1 MKDPY
6 ATLGV
11 QQGASEEEIKKA
23 YKDLALKYHPDR
35 NGGDKE
41 AEEKFKSVTEAYNAI
56 KNGYNPNAQV
66 HGGQAN
72 WQDIFNQTF
81 GGSGIHGF
89 DFGGPFRRASQMKRG
104 QISISLEEAYSGC
117 VKELQINDT
126 NNCSSCS
133 GSGIQFSEAGC
144 SHCGGL
150 GQQSTVQGSIRFSRT
165 CMNCGGFGKAPSGK
179 CKICNGTGKSTRS
192 QKVSVNI
199 PAGVAIGQIIRVSNE
214 LEIIIDYKQH
224 VEFMLLDNGVD
235 ILSRITINMFDAL
248 LGKVVDVNTL
258 AGGKGLN
265 IPEGCQPK
273 SLLRLKGMGMKL
285 SNGVTG
291 DHLVEVSVSLPKQLT
306 EEQKGLIL
314 KLREDIEKC

>member
-23 YKDLALKYHPDR
+23 YKDLALKFHPDR
-35 NGGDKE
+35 NPGNVE
-41 AEEKFKSVTEAYNAI
+41 AEEKFKSITEAYNAI
-56 KNGYNPNAQV
+56 KNGYNPNAPS
-66 HGGQAN
+66 HNGTPN

-81 GGSGIHGF
+81 GGAGGHGF

-104 QISISLEEAYSGC
+104 QISISFEEAYNGC
-117 VKELQINDT
+117 MKELQINDT
-126 NNCSSCS
+126 NHCNSCS

-165 CMNCGGFGKAPSGK
+165 CMNCGGAGKAPNGK
-179 CKICNGTGKSTRS
+179 CNACNGTGKNTRS

-199 PAGVAIGQIIRVSNE
+199 PAGVAVGQVVRVNNE
-214 LEIIIDYKQH
+214 LEIVIDYKPH
-224 VEFMLLDNGVD
+224 VEFILLNNGVD

-258 AGGKGLN
+258 AGEKGLS

-285 SNGVTG
+285 ANGVTG

-306 EEQKGLIL
+306 EEQKELIL
-314 KLREDIEKC
+314 KLREDVEKC